1 MKKSVSILLMAIMGA
16 SLILSGCGGA
26 SKAAASTEA
35 VSESGASQGET
46 TQAKAQAAQ
55 AETTAQAQ
63 AAQDGAAQ
71 EADGSGAANSK
82 ELNTAAE
89 GSGQGTSQPACQ
101 AAIRVGSLKGP
112 TSMGLVSLMDK
123 ASKGE
128 TSNVYEFTMAGKADE
143 LVGKIANG
151 DLDIALVPANV
162 ASVLY
167 TKTQGNVTV
176 LDINTL
182 GVLYVVASD
191 DSITSMAD
199 LKGRTISMTGKG
211 TTPEYV
217 MNYLLKENGL
227 SSSDVDLQF
236 KSEATE
242 VASILKEDSSAIGV
256 LPQPFATAA
265 CIQNQDLKTVLDL
278 TEQWN
283 LLNKDTGSMLV
294 TGVTLVRSDFLREN
308 QGPVADF
315 VKDHQASALFAA
327 DHVEETAQ
335 LIADQGI
342 VEKAPIAQKA
352 LPYCN
357 IVCMTGQEM
366 KDALSGYLSV
376 LNEQDPKSIG
386 GVLPGDDFYYMP

>member
-1 MKKSVSILLMAIMGA
+1 MKRSISILLTAFLGV
-16 SLILSGCGGA
+16 SLILGGCG
-26 SKAAASTEA
+26 
-35 VSESGASQGET
+35 
-46 TQAKAQAAQ
+46 
-55 AETTAQAQ
+55 
-63 AAQDGAAQ
+63 
-71 EADGSGAANSK
+71 
-82 ELNTAAE
+82 
-89 GSGQGTSQPACQ
+89 GSGQGAAVKDTSASAAQTETPAPDSQETTSGAESEETGPSPADESGNPADSAKELTAGESGDEPQLTCQ
-101 AAIRVGSLKGP
+101 AGIRIGSLKGP

-123 ASKGE
+123 AAKGE
-128 TSNVYEFTMAGKADE
+128 TSNVYEFTMTGKADE

-167 TKTQGNVTV
+167 NKTQGNVTV

-199 LKGRTISMTGKG
+199 LKGRSIYMTGKG

-217 MNYLLKENGL
+217 MNYLLKGNGL
-227 SSSDVDLQF
+227 STSDVDLQF

-242 VASILKEDSSAIGV
+242 VASLLKEDSSAIGV

-265 CIQNQDLKTVLDL
+265 CIQNPDLKTVLDL

-308 QGPVADF
+308 QAPVAEF
-315 VKDHQASALFAA
+315 LEEHAQSALFATE
-327 DHVEETAQ
+327 HVEEAAE
-335 LIADQGI
+335 LIAAQGI

-357 IVCMTGQEM
+357 IVCLTGQEM
-366 KDALSGYLSV
+366 KDALSGYLST
-376 LNEQDPKSIG
+376 LMEQDPKSIG
-386 GVLPGDDFYYMP
+386 GQLPGDDFYYMP

>member
-1 MKKSVSILLMAIMGA
+1 MKKHVSLLLIAFMGI
-16 SLILSGCGGA
+16 SLVLGGCGKSTSGTPV
-26 SKAAASTEA
+26 TEA
-35 VSESGASQGET
+35 RTEAQAGTQTEAQADAQTTNQNGEKASQDQASESASGAVSSSESG
-46 TQAKAQAAQ
+46 
-55 AETTAQAQ
+55 
-63 AAQDGAAQ
+63 
-71 EADGSGAANSK
+71 SGD
-82 ELNTAAE
+82 ELNTGFDE
-89 GSGQGTSQPACQ
+89 NKLTCQ

-123 ASKGE
+123 ASRGE

-151 DLDIALVPANV
+151 DLDIALLPANV

-167 TKTQGNVTV
+167 AKTQGNITV

-191 DSITSMAD
+191 DSISSMAD
-199 LKGRTISMTGKG
+199 LKGRTIYMTGKG

-227 SSSDVDLQF
+227 STSDVDLQF

-242 VASILKEDSSAIGV
+242 VASLLKQDSSAIGV

-265 CIQNQDLKTVLDL
+265 CIQNPDLKTVLDL

-283 LLNKDTGSMLV
+283 MLNKDTGSMLV

-308 QGPVADF
+308 RSPVADF
-315 VKDHQASALFAA
+315 IKDHEASTLFATEHA
-327 DHVEETAQ
+327 EDASR
-335 LIADQGI
+335 LIAEQGI

-357 IVCMTGQEM
+357 IVCLTGQEM
-366 KDALSGYLSV
+366 KDALSGYLST
-376 LNEQDPKSIG
+376 LHEQDPKSIG
-386 GVLPGDDFYYMP
+386 GQMPGDDFYYMP

>member
-1 MKKSVSILLMAIMGA
+1 MKRSISILLTAFLGA
-16 SLILSGCGGA
+16 SLMLGGCGGSGQGSA
-26 SKAAASTEA
+26 AKDTAASAT
-35 VSESGASQGET
+35 
-46 TQAKAQAAQ
+46 Q
-55 AETTAQAQ
+55 AETPAP
-63 AAQDGAAQ
+63 DSQ
-71 EADGSGAANSK
+71 ETGSSGSEDTGSSEDSGSNSPAGSAKELTADGSGDEPK
-82 ELNTAAE
+82 LT
-89 GSGQGTSQPACQ
+89 CQ
-101 AAIRVGSLKGP
+101 AGIRVGSLKGP

-123 ASKGE
+123 AAKGE
-128 TSNVYEFTMAGKADE
+128 TSNVYEFTMTGKADE

-167 TKTQGNVTV
+167 AKTQGNVTV

-199 LKGRTISMTGKG
+199 LKGRTIYMTGKG

-227 SSSDVDLQF
+227 GSGDMDLQF

-242 VASILKEDSSAIGV
+242 VASILKQDSSAIGV

-265 CIQNQDLKTVLDL
+265 CIQNEDLKTVLDL
-278 TEQWN
+278 TEQWDM
-283 LLNKDTGSMLV
+283 LNKDSGSMLV

-308 QGPVADF
+308 RSPIEDF
-315 VKDHQASALFAA
+315 LKDHAESALFTSGHPEEAA
-327 DHVEETAQ
+327 A
-335 LIADQGI
+335 LIAAQGI

-357 IVCMTGQEM
+357 IVCITGQEM
-366 KDALSGYLSV
+366 KDALSGYLSI
-376 LNEQDPKSIG
+376 LMEQDAKSIG
-386 GVLPGDDFYYMP
+386 GQMPGDDFYYMP

>member
-1 MKKSVSILLMAIMGA
+1 MKRSISILLTAFLGV
-16 SLILSGCGGA
+16 SLILGGCG
-26 SKAAASTEA
+26 
-35 VSESGASQGET
+35 
-46 TQAKAQAAQ
+46 
-55 AETTAQAQ
+55 
-63 AAQDGAAQ
+63 
-71 EADGSGAANSK
+71 
-82 ELNTAAE
+82 
-89 GSGQGTSQPACQ
+89 GSGQGAAVKDTSASAAQTETPAPDSQETTSGAESEETGPSPADESGSPADSAKELTAGESGDEPQLTCQ
-101 AAIRVGSLKGP
+101 AGIRIGSLKGP

-123 ASKGE
+123 ASRGE

-151 DLDIALVPANV
+151 DLDIALLPANV

-167 TKTQGNVTV
+167 AKTQGNITV

-191 DSITSMAD
+191 DSISSMAD
-199 LKGRTISMTGKG
+199 LKGRTIYMTGKG

-227 SSSDVDLQF
+227 STSDVDLQF

-242 VASILKEDSSAIGV
+242 VASLLKQDSSAIGV

-265 CIQNQDLKTVLDL
+265 CIQNPDLKTVLDL

-283 LLNKDTGSMLV
+283 MLNKDTGSMLV

-308 QGPVADF
+308 RSPVADF
-315 VKDHQASALFAA
+315 IRDHEASTLFATEHA
-327 DHVEETAQ
+327 EDASR
-335 LIADQGI
+335 LIAEQGI

-357 IVCMTGQEM
+357 IVCLTGQEM
-366 KDALSGYLSV
+366 KDALSGYLST
-376 LNEQDPKSIG
+376 LHEQDPKSIG
-386 GVLPGDDFYYMP
+386 GQMPGDDFYYMP

>member
-1 MKKSVSILLMAIMGA
+1 MKRSISILLTAFLGA
-16 SLILSGCGGA
+16 SLMLGGCGGSGQGSA
-26 SKAAASTEA
+26 AKDTAAST
-35 VSESGASQGET
+35 T
-46 TQAKAQAAQ
+46 Q
-55 AETTAQAQ
+55 AETPAP
-63 AAQDGAAQ
+63 DSQ
-71 EADGSGAANSK
+71 ETGSSGSEDTGSSEESGSDSPAGSAKELTADGSGGEPK
-82 ELNTAAE
+82 LT
-89 GSGQGTSQPACQ
+89 CQ
-101 AAIRVGSLKGP
+101 AGIRVGSLKGP

-123 ASKGE
+123 AAKGE
-128 TSNVYEFTMAGKADE
+128 TSNVYEFTMTGKADE

-167 TKTQGNVTV
+167 AKTQGNVTV

-199 LKGRTISMTGKG
+199 LKGRTIYMTGKG

-227 SSSDVDLQF
+227 GSGDVDLQF

-242 VASILKEDSSAIGV
+242 VASILKQDSSAIGV

-265 CIQNQDLKTVLDL
+265 CIQNEDLKTVLDL
-278 TEQWN
+278 TEQWDM
-283 LLNKDTGSMLV
+283 LNKDSGSMLV

-308 QGPVADF
+308 RSPIEDF
-315 VKDHQASALFAA
+315 LKDHAESTLFTSGHPEEAA
-327 DHVEETAQ
+327 A
-335 LIADQGI
+335 LIAAQGI

-357 IVCMTGQEM
+357 IVCITGQEM
-366 KDALSGYLSV
+366 KDALSGYLSI
-376 LNEQDPKSIG
+376 LMEQDAKSIG
-386 GVLPGDDFYYMP
+386 GQMPGDDFYYMP